1 VAAPVRETRSTDRP
15 APGILCWSC
24 RRMTPYSEDR
34 CQNCGAAFAGG
45 TGGEYSISR
54 ISTAPRRRT
63 PLETS
68 ATPSRTLADLL
79 RDLGRVHDISTS
91 VQRLQLDP
99 AQTTMFQCPSCG
111 RFVEEDARSCACGVR
126 FAASEATFPCPECD
140 SRVPTLDRACPVCG
154 VRFEES
160 PHLSY
165 SCPRCGSPV
174 SSDALR
180 CACGV
185 WFED

>member
-1 VAAPVRETRSTDRP
+1 MRDQSGSVPLPEGQGVAAPVRETRSTDRP

-24 RRMTPYSEDR
+24 RRMTPYSEDG
-34 CQNCGAAFAGG
+34 CQKCGAAFAGG

-79 RDLGRVHDISTS
+79 RDRGRVRDLPTS
-91 VQRLQLDP
+91 ARRRPPGP
-99 AQTTMFQCPSCG
+99 AQAPMFECPWRG

-126 FAASEATFPCPECD
+126 FAASE
-140 SRVPTLDRACPVCG
+140 
-154 VRFEES
+154 
-160 PHLSY
+160 
-165 SCPRCGSPV
+165 
-174 SSDALR
+174 
-180 CACGV
+180 
-185 WFED
+185 